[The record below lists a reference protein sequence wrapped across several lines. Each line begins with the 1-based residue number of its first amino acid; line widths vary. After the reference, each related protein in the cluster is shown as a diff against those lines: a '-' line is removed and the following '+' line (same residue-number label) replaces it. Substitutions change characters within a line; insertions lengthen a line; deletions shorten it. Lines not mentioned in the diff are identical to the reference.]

1 MQIREKY
8 NGEFDSVSQGIT
20 AKTVGNASSTGSEAN
35 RVTEILNVEVEA
47 GMTGLRVLRIGK
59 ESPLCCLE
67 ALGAWGMQGLVESGD
82 RIVAING
89 VFSQKVTDLERLMV
103 NRRFCEITIFDHR
116 TRLTVSWMMRVRE
129 RRAVA

>member
-8 NGEFDSVSQGIT
+8 NGEFDSVHPRIT
-20 AKTVGNASSTGSEAN
+20 ANTVGNSSSTGSEAN

-89 VFSQKVTDLERLMV
+89 VFSREVTDLEHLMV

>member
-8 NGEFDSVSQGIT
+8 NGEFHSVSPGIT
-20 AKTVGNASSTGSEAN
+20 AKKVGNAASTRSESN

-47 GMTGLRVLRIGK
+47 GMMGLRILRIGK

-67 ALGAWGMQGLVESGD
+67 AFGPWGMQGLVESGD

-89 VFSQKVTDLERLMV
+89 VISQKVTDLERLMV